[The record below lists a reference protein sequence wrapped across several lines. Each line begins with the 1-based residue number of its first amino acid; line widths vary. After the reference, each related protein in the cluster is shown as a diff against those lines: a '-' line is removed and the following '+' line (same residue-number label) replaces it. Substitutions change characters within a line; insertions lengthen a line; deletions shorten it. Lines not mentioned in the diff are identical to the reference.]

1 MRDDEEEDK
10 SDDWKVEYVK
20 RDLAPALEALSML
33 GLRYAVLRGHEVVV
47 CRDVREWASMFEGT
61 ERVVEQTTVNRY
73 WISTVFL
80 GLNHSF
86 FRAGPP
92 QWFETMVFEELEDGR
107 TKSDRFCRRYT
118 TWEEAEAGHAET
130 VEIIRYGNF

>member
-1 MRDDEEEDK
+1 MREDEDSWRIED
-10 SDDWKVEYVK
+10 VR
-20 RDLAPALEALSML
+20 RDLAPVFEAFSKL
-33 GLRYAVLRGHEVVV
+33 GLRYAVLRGHEVVL
-47 CRDVREWASMFEGT
+47 CRDAREWAEMFEGT

-80 GLNHSF
+80 GLNHSWY
-86 FRAGPP
+86 REGPP

-118 TWEEAEAGHAET
+118 TWEEAEAGHAEIL
-130 VEIIRYGNF
+130 EIIRYGNF